1 MSWRDMR
8 RRRASADTSAVV
20 VTRRLARRD
29 AILSVQD
36 KSGRLGYLHG
46 TLSRYQ
52 KPLQSTEAVVTIS
65 TQSRVISIW
74 VRLSETT
81 RGEIAHSLL
90 EGDTTD
96 RFRKITVQQSHQT
109 PKPDLGGSHGAE
121 KTTAHPH
128 SHDTLYLSTASD
140 DPAVE
145 RGYFS
150 LRATASFVDISSVR
164 SHPRRSGHTKEPIH
178 HLPRQTAVARR
189 GTQSRSYLAPA
200 LPAAVLTGRLLF
212 WPS

>member
-74 VRLSETT
+74 GRLSET
-81 RGEIAHSLL
+81 AHSLL
-90 EGDTTD
+90 EVDTTD

-109 PKPDLGGSHGAE
+109 PKPDLGGPHGAE

-140 DPAVE
+140 EPAWSAAISRCAQRRHSSTSRPFGAI
-145 RGYFS
+145 RGVPDTPKSIFIIYHVRRPW
-150 LRATASFVDISSVR
+150 LDEVQLNLAHISR
-164 SHPRRSGHTKEPIH
+164 QLFPPRP
-178 HLPRQTAVARR
+178 Q
-189 GTQSRSYLAPA
+189 YM
-200 LPAAVLTGRLLF
+200 
-212 WPS
+212 